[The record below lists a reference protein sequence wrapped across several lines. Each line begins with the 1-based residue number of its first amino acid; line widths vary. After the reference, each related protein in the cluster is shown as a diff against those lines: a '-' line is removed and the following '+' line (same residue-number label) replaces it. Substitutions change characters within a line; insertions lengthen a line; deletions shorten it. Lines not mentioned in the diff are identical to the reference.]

1 MPAPIIAFTRLEV
14 APATEDLCSLASV
27 DSFLIS
33 LEVPPGVLTWISL
46 RGVEGAKNGEEV
58 CFSFFGL
65 GGMVGSGA
73 KRKKREMKERE
84 RGRERRVSSSH
95 IEASANI
102 GSIQYLYLS
111 KVPNPS

>member
-1 MPAPIIAFTRLEV
+1 MIAFTRLEV

-65 GGMVGSGA
+65 GGMVGSG
-73 KRKKREMKERE
+73 KEERKEKKKERDRERE
-84 RGRERRVSSSH
+84 RGGFPLH
-95 IEASANI
+95 T
-102 GSIQYLYLS
+102 
-111 KVPNPS
+111 